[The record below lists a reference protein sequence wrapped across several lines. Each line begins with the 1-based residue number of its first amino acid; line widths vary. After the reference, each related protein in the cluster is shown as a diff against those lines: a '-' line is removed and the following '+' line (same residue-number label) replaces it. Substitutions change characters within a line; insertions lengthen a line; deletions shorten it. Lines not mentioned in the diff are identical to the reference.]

1 MATVKKR
8 MMKKKV
14 APTKKVATK
23 KAPMMQAPPMMQ
35 PPMGGGAPMMK
46 MGGKMAKQAAIAIAM
61 KKAGKTP
68 KKKMQYGG
76 EAASMVP
83 PMKKGGKMAKAQ
95 DGYKTLSNVTVD
107 SPSMNRGKKTI
118 QTSPGG
124 AYKMK
129 TTTDASGNTIK
140 KVERRTLKGLI
151 SGAPKARGVMEQ
163 KFKAGGSL
171 KAVPSDKVG
180 LSKLPTP
187 VRNKM
192 GYAKKG
198 ATMNKAKAGAKM
210 TKKCAYGCK

>member
-46 MGGKMAKQAAIAIAM
+46 
-61 KKAGKTP
+61 
-68 KKKMQYGG
+68 
-76 EAASMVP
+76 
-83 PMKKGGKMAKAQ
+83 KGGKMSKAQ
-95 DGYKTLSNVTVD
+95 DGYKTLPNVTVD

-151 SGAPKARGVMEQ
+151 SGAPKAKGVMEQ

-192 GYAKKG
+192 GYAQKGAAMPKKANYGMMSSSNMSMKKG
-198 ATMNKAKAGAKM
+198 GMMA
-210 TKKCAYGCK
+210 KKCKYGCK